1 MDSNADHRP
10 ETPVTDGGSPVPVG
24 VKIGSTRTVIAFPAP
39 DGSGLQ
45 VVQTLTCLAEYQN
58 PITGETKYAYGDD
71 AAAEYP
77 EAVKFPLR
85 AGLPDAG
92 RQTELTSQFFDA
104 VVESHDVPENSA
116 VVYVTPIS
124 DDQSGQTNLRRVIE
138 ESPIGGA
145 GIERY
150 PEMLC
155 GAIPAVGDG
164 LEAVERVFTAMN
176 LGATHVEAAAFRRGE
191 QVAPYRSGSV
201 TGNEVDRKI
210 ISNVENETQ
219 SRVHI
224 DINTAR
230 EYKEQHGNFE
240 NFEPVTDVIQQP
252 GGGRHEF
259 TIERSIMA
267 PLEEYLDS
275 IVAAFVGEF
284 LSQLSSS
291 HHRVYR
297 LALDQPVVLTGG
309 MACLPGLV
317 EAFEQRVNEAVDD
330 ELPVIAPERPAIAA
344 TIGAHRIAT
353 RLSS

>member
-1 MDSNADHRP
+1 MYRGADHGSDDA
-10 ETPVTDGGSPVPVG
+10 VTDGGSPVPVG

-39 DGSGLQ
+39 DGSGVQ
-45 VVQTLTCLAEYQN
+45 VVQTLTCLAEYEN

-77 EAVKFPLR
+77 ESVEFPLR
-85 AGLPDAG
+85 SGLPDAG

-104 VVESHDVPENSA
+104 VVASHDVPEHSA
-116 VVYVTPIS
+116 VVYVTPMS
-124 DDQSGQTNLRRVIE
+124 DDEAGQANLRRVIE
-138 ESPIGGA
+138 QSPIGQV

-155 GAIPAVGDG
+155 GAIPALGEG
-164 LEAVERVFTAMN
+164 LEAIEQVFAAMN

-191 QVAPYRSGSV
+191 QIAPYRSGRT

-230 EYKEQHGNFE
+230 EYKEQHADFE
-240 NFEPVTDVIQQP
+240 SFEPVTDVIQQP

-259 TIERSIMA
+259 TIERSIMD
-267 PLEEYLDS
+267 PVEEYLDGVVD
-275 IVAAFVGEF
+275 IFAGEF
-284 LSQLSSS
+284 LPALSSQY
-291 HHRVYR
+291 HRVHR
-297 LALDQPVVLTGG
+297 LALDQPIVLTGG
-309 MACLPGLV
+309 MACIPGLV
-317 EAFEQRVNEAVDD
+317 AEFQRRVRSVVDED
-330 ELPVIAPERPAIAA
+330 LTVTAPQRPDIAA
-344 TIGAHRIAT
+344 TLGAHRIAT
-353 RLSS
+353 RFVG

>member
-1 MDSNADHRP
+1 MHQGADSRP
-10 ETPVTDGGSPVPVG
+10 GSAITDGGQPVPVG

-39 DGSGLQ
+39 DGSGLR
-45 VVQTLTCLAEYQN
+45 VIQTLTCLAEYEN

-77 EAVKFPLR
+77 EAVEFPLR
-85 AGLPDAG
+85 SGLPDAG
-92 RQTELTSQFFDA
+92 RQTERIGQFFDA
-104 VVESHDVPENSA
+104 VIESHGVPEHSV
-116 VVYVTPIS
+116 VVYVTPLS
-124 DDQSGQTNLRRVIE
+124 DDQSGQANLRRVIE
-138 ESPIGGA
+138 ESPIGKS

-155 GAIPAVGDG
+155 GAIPALGEG
-164 LEAVERVFTAMN
+164 LEAIEGVFTVMN
-176 LGATHVEAAAFRRGE
+176 LGATHIEAAAFRRGE
-191 QVAPYRSGSV
+191 QIAPYRSTAV

-230 EYKEQHGNFE
+230 EYKEQHGNFDE
-240 NFEPVTDVIQQP
+240 FEPVTDVIQQP

-259 TIERSIMA
+259 TIEQSIMA
-267 PLEEYLDS
+267 PLEAYLDG
-275 IVAAFVGEF
+275 IVTAFAGEF
-284 LSQLSSS
+284 LSQLSSQ

-309 MACLPGLV
+309 MACIPGLV
-317 EAFEQRVNEAVDD
+317 GAFERRVNAAVDED
-330 ELPVIAPERPAIAA
+330 IAATAPNRPALAA
-344 TIGAHRIAT
+344 TIGAHRIAA
-353 RLSS
+353 RLSP